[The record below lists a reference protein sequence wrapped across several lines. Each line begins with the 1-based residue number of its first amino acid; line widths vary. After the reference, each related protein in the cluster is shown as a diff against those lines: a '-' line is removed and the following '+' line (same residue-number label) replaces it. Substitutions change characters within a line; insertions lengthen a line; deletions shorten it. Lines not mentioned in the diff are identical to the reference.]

1 MSWIFAGPGAIVFSG
16 KDGQA
21 QYADMW
27 RLCSA
32 AGGAVQLPPIV
43 GSKIENFLWQGFVFR
58 YEPMQ

>member
-1 MSWIFAGPGAIVFSG
+1 VSWMFGGPGVIVFSG

-27 RLCSA
+27 RICQ
-32 AGGAVQLPPIV
+32 GAVQLPPIV
-43 GSKIENFLWQGFVFR
+43 GSKVENFLWQGFIFR